1 VLEKTKGNAVFL
13 LAMLA
18 ILLGGGLLSAC
29 AGSGT
34 VSAPEGAGMLFFYAE
49 W

>member
-1 VLEKTKGNAVFL
+1 MLEKTKRNAVFL

-29 AGSGT
+29 AGSGA
-34 VSAPEGAGMLFFYAE
+34 VSAPESVGMLYFYAK